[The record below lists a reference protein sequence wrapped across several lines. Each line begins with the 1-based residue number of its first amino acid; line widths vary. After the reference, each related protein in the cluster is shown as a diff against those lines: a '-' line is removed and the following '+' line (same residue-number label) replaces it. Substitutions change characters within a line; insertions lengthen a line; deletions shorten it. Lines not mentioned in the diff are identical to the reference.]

1 MLHKTKGVV
10 FRYTRYG
17 ETSIIV
23 NIFTELFGLQSY
35 IVNGVRSKSTKS
47 KIALYQPLTLL
58 DLVVYHRENAG
69 IMRIKEIKCLH
80 PYQTLTM
87 DVRKSSI
94 ALFISEMINKC
105 IKEESHAAELCDFLI
120 KSLITLDQL
129 TEPIENFHLTFLI
142 QLSKYLGFG
151 PQNVNEV
158 LGGRLVSAEEEVI
171 LKRLLDSDH
180 VLSVSISYYSRKNL
194 LEALVRFYSSH
205 IENFGEAKSVQVLHE
220 VLS

>member
-1 MLHKTKGVV
+1 
-10 FRYTRYG
+10 
-17 ETSIIV
+17 
-23 NIFTELFGLQSY
+23 LQSY

-129 TEPIENFHLTFLI
+129 AEPIENFHLTFLI

-180 VLSVSISYYSRKNL
+180 VLSVSISYHSRKNL
-194 LEALVRFYSSH
+194 LDALVRFYSSH
-205 IENFGEAKSVQVLHE
+205 IENFGEARSVQVLHE